1 MSDIR
6 KQIASSIFRTAIA
19 YERAEMDGLSTNGL
33 ATQINNLRDLLVE
46 ATADKVEFE
55 VPMTPEEQAA
65 LRDWF
70 WEGTEPAGL
79 NAIPRQ
85 PQPQVE
91 IDGDVLFA

>member
-19 YERAEMDGLSTNGL
+19 FERAEMDGRPTNGL
-33 ATQINNLRDLLVE
+33 ATQINNLRGMLVE
-46 ATADKVEFE
+46 AGAPVEWFY
-55 VPMTPEEQAA
+55 EQRSAP
-65 LRDWF
+65 LS
-70 WEGTEPAGL
+70 
-79 NAIPRQ
+79 AIPRQ